1 MTTSAHEKPRLIA
14 ALAVAPLGVGGWRL
28 ALLAL
33 AGSLLLLLIGQ
44 AATVETLV
52 DAWSRSA
59 VYRMS
64 WLVLP
69 ALGYLLWLHR
79 HRLAATPPAPT
90 WLGVLAAFAAAALWL
105 AADAMNINAGR
116 QAALVAATGAI
127 VLAAAGWR
135 VTLRL
140 LPFLA
145 LLVFVVPSGTLM
157 LEPLK
162 HVAVAIV
169 EGFGT
174 LFGLPVETQAF
185 VVYVGAH
192 RYVVIDDCAGLPFLW
207 IGLFLGLFFGLL
219 LFRTPWKIAA
229 LTVTGGL
236 FGIAANSL
244 RIIAILLADWIDGTQ
259 MELAGHVPFQWLTL
273 GLTVALMLGLVA
285 LLPPDPTEPAAIP
298 ELEPGTGANAAAS
311 AAAAGASPRSTVI
324 WPLLAAAVVA
334 SVPHLLPPA
343 PQAPGAVTVPLT
355 LPDAVVDWTRAA
367 QESDW
372 RPVTAGGVAQLA
384 GTYDR
389 GDQRI
394 TVFIVEAMSPQ
405 GKVSG
410 DAVDLI
416 GDRDWMTADTGLVEA
431 CTADRCLP
439 VRHLRLVLRQ
449 SPRVRHIYS
458 TFALGDRVVA
468 SPLMLRL
475 LRGWSERLGEPA
487 RARFIAVATENPM
500 GLPVADQAAILDAL
514 SRLKR

>member
-1 MTTSAHEKPRLIA
+1 MRTSAHEKPPLLAAIA
-14 ALAVAPLGVGGWRL
+14 VTPLGTGRWRL
-28 ALLAL
+28 ALLVL

-52 DAWSRSA
+52 QAWSRSA
-59 VYRMS
+59 IYRMS

-90 WLGVLAAFAAAALWL
+90 WLGVLAALAAAALWL
-105 AADAMNINAGR
+105 AADVININAGR
-116 QAALVAATGAI
+116 QAALVAATGAV
-127 VLAAAGWR
+127 VLAAVGWR
-135 VTLRL
+135 ATLRL

-145 LLVFVVPSGTLM
+145 LLVFVVPTGTLM

-174 LFGLPVETQAF
+174 LFGLPVETQTF

-244 RIIAILLADWIDGTQ
+244 RIIAILVADWIDGTQ

-273 GLTVALMLGLVA
+273 GLTVALMLALVA
-285 LLPPDPTEPAAIP
+285 LLRPDPAEPALQPGP
-298 ELEPGTGANAAAS
+298 ESEPAVGAAGS
-311 AAAAGASPRSTVI
+311 EVAAGASSRPAFI

-334 SVPHLLPPA
+334 SAPHLVPAA
-343 PQAPGAVTVPLT
+343 PQAPRVASMALT
-355 LPDAVVDWTRAA
+355 LPDVLVDWTRAA

-372 RPVTAGGVAQLA
+372 RPVAAGDVAQLGA
-384 GTYDR
+384 SYDL
-389 GDQRI
+389 GDERI
-394 TVFIVEAMSPQ
+394 TVFVVEAMSPE

-416 GDRDWMTADTGLVEA
+416 GDRKWMTADTGLVEA

-449 SPRVRHIYS
+449 SPRVRHVYA
-458 TFALGDRVVA
+458 TFSLGDRVVA
-468 SPLMLRL
+468 SPLTLRL
-475 LRGWSERLGEPA
+475 LRGWTERLGEPA
-487 RARFIAVATENPM
+487 HARLVAVATENPT
-500 GLPVADQAAILDAL
+500 GLSVANQAVILDTLA
-514 SRLKR
+514 RLGR